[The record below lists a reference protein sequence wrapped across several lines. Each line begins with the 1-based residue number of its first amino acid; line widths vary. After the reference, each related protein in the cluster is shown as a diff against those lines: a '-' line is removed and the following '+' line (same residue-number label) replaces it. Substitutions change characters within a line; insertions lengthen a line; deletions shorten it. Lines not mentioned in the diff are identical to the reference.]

1 MADSLAAIEDDLD
14 RATELETDEA
24 VELLRTARSDLDDLD
39 GESIDDDRRRD
50 LEHRLEQRLREVQR
64 RDEYDG
70 GLGSAMNP
78 EDDEAP

>member
-14 RATELETDEA
+14 RATELETAEA
-24 VELLRTARSDLDDLD
+24 VELLRSARRDLDDLD

>member
-1 MADSLAAIEDDLD
+1 MTDSLAAIEDDLD

-50 LEHRLEQRLREVQR
+50 LERRLEQRLREVQR

>member
-50 LEHRLEQRLREVQR
+50 LERRLEQRLREVQR